1 MSFSIRL
8 TDTERQL
15 AMAYAQMHS
24 LTMSEAFKKAL
35 FDKIEDEYDLKV
47 ANEAHQE
54 YVDSG
59 YKSRPIDDLWKE
71 LDL

>member
-35 FDKIEDEYDLKV
+35 FDKIEDEYDFEIEFTMKDIVSL
-47 ANEAHQE
+47 Q
-54 YVDSG
+54 S
-59 YKSRPIDDLWKE
+59 
-71 LDL
+71 